1 MSDKIEI
8 KSQSEFM
15 KSSINEDEDEKAKNA
30 RLLQE
35 SIGRTKKEIIDHYDE
50 IQAQID
56 VRTELLLM
64 DLPEALKRGKEELL
78 ERVKEEKERSLA
90 ALAPE
95 SALVRYKNEYYQ
107 RFLQLKEEYSKADS
121 STNKKE
127 EVEKKIEELTKEV
140 QVLEDFLEDF
150 QKRTLT
156 FEEADKS
163 VYASLIGELI
173 EQDPEVRA
181 EDPTL

>member
-8 KSQSEFM
+8 KSQSTFSKDNE
-15 KSSINEDEDEKAKNA
+15 IEDEESRND
-30 RLLQE
+30 RILQE
-35 SIGRTKKEIIDHYDE
+35 SIGRNKKEIIDHYDE

-78 ERVKEEKERSLA
+78 ERVREEKERSLA
-90 ALAPE
+90 ALAPD
-95 SALVRYKNEYYQ
+95 SALVRYKNEYFQ
-107 RFLQLKEEYSKADS
+107 RFLQLKEEYSKAGSDER
-121 STNKKE
+121 KKE

-163 VYASLIGELI
+163 VYASLIGELV
-173 EQDPEVRA
+173 EHDPEIRVD
-181 EDPTL
+181 DPTL

>member
-8 KSQSEFM
+8 KSQSIFSKDNE
-15 KSSINEDEDEKAKNA
+15 IEDEESRND
-30 RLLQE
+30 RILQE
-35 SIGRTKKEIIDHYDE
+35 SIGRNKKEIIDHYDE

-56 VRTELLLM
+56 VRTEMLLM

-78 ERVKEEKERSLA
+78 ERVREEKERSLA
-90 ALAPE
+90 ALAPD
-95 SALVRYKNEYYQ
+95 SALVRYKNEYFQ
-107 RFLQLKEEYSKADS
+107 RFLQLKEEYSKAGSDAR
-121 STNKKE
+121 KKE

-163 VYASLIGELI
+163 VYASLIGELV
-173 EQDPEVRA
+173 ENDPEIRID
-181 EDPTL
+181 DPTL

>member
-8 KSQSEFM
+8 NSQSEFM
-15 KSSINEDEDEKAKNA
+15 KSSINEDEDEQSKNS

-90 ALAPE
+90 ALAPD

-107 RFLQLKEEYSKADS
+107 RFLQLKEEYSKADG

-173 EQDPEVRA
+173 EHDPEVRVD
-181 EDPTL
+181 DPTL